1 MIPQTIEELEIVTR
15 DCKKLVNKAAL
26 VSAGGGS
33 LPVPVLD
40 VAVDISILLRVL
52 PEINQRFGLSNDQ
65 VSQYDDQFK
74 ILVYNF
80 IKTAGAKLAG
90 KVISKELILT
100 ILKKMGIRIASKQ
113 VIKYIPIAGTLI
125 SAGISFAAM
134 KIICNYHIKE
144 CRDVVKM
151 ILKQKSLS

>member
-90 KVISKELILT
+90 KVISKELIITL
-100 ILKKMGIRIASKQ
+100 LKKAGIRIASKQ

>member
-33 LPVPVLD
+33 LPVPVVD
-40 VAVDISILLRVL
+40 VAVDVAILLKVL
-52 PEINQRFGLSNDQ
+52 PEINERFGLSNDQ

-80 IKTAGAKLAG
+80 IKSAGAKLAG

-151 ILKQKSLS
+151 ILKQKSLP

>member
-52 PEINQRFGLSNDQ
+52 PEINERFGLSNDQ

-151 ILKQKSLS
+151 ILKQKSLP